1 MTEPKERTADRTA
14 DWTDERGTSEEG
26 KSPCQ
31 RERAADWTVKGEG
44 GGGRGGERGT
54 SDPSD
59 EGSSVD
65 SAPPAVQRSRAQSK
79 QSPARLQV
87 LELEIRSGRN
97 GPAVVSGISFA
108 VRPGAVLG
116 LVGESGS
123 GKTTVALALLGHTRR
138 GLSVAGGEI
147 RVDGTDLLRLKP
159 AALRALR
166 GAVVSYVPQDP
177 AAALNPALR
186 VGYQLREVLRVHPGR
201 SADPDARIRE
211 VLREASLD
219 AAPDL
224 LRRYPHQLSGGQQQR
239 IGLAMAFACRPALIV
254 LDEPTTGLD
263 VSTQRRVLDTV
274 RQLCRGYG
282 VAAVYVSHDLA
293 VVSELADEVAVMYAG
308 RIVET
313 GPAGAL
319 FAGPRHPYT
328 RGLLAAVPEPGGD
341 RPLTGIPGQ
350 QPPPGRRGP
359 GCAFA
364 ARCELVLEQCHH
376 DEPELIPLS
385 AGRTIPSPEAASPH
399 PGTTTPSPRAT
410 IPSLHAVRCWR
421 AAEVPAARPGLPRP
435 RVAAGP
441 GPAALLSVRG
451 VSARYHGVPALS
463 GIDLDLPARG
473 CVAVVGESGSGKTTL
488 ARCITGLQQDWAG
501 QVMLRGV
508 PLARAARHRPKQV
521 LQQIQ
526 YVFQNPYTSLNPRKT
541 VGQIVAEPVQR
552 FLGLPRGEQADRV
565 VQVLEDVAL
574 GGSFLARY
582 PDQLSGGERQRV
594 AIARALAAEP
604 DVLICD
610 EVTSALDVSVQAVIV
625 ELLRAATA
633 QRQLAMIFITH
644 NLALVRNVA
653 QTAVVLRQGQIVE
666 AGPAEQILAAPAS
679 GYTAQLLADSPRLS
693 RSARPAAQSGAQPEA
708 GWPVSG

>member
-1 MTEPKERTADRTA
+1 MTGPAPK
-14 DWTDERGTSEEG
+14 GG
-26 KSPCQ
+26 
-31 RERAADWTVKGEG
+31 AADW
-44 GGGRGGERGT
+44 
-54 SDPSD
+54 
-59 EGSSVD
+59 VD
-65 SAPPAVQRSRAQSK
+65 SRRRGRAGIAAPEAHGKQRLDVRD
-79 QSPARLQV
+79 
-87 LELEIRSGRN
+87 LEVRSGRD
-97 GPAVVSGISFA
+97 GPPVVSGISFA

-138 GLSVAGGEI
+138 GLSVARGEI
-147 RVDGTDLLRLKP
+147 WLDGADLLRLSP
-159 AALRALR
+159 ARLRALR
-166 GAVVSYVPQDP
+166 GATVSYVPQDP

-186 VGYQLREVLRVHPGR
+186 IGYQLREVLRVHPGS
-201 SADPDARIRE
+201 SADAAARIRE

-219 AAPDL
+219 ATRDL

-239 IGLAMAFACRPALIV
+239 VGLAMAFACRPALIV

-263 VSTQRRVLDTV
+263 VSTQRRILDTI

-308 RIVET
+308 RIVEA
-313 GPAGAL
+313 GPAAGL
-319 FAGPRHPYT
+319 FAGPLHPYT
-328 RGLLAAVPEPGGD
+328 RGLLAAVPEPGSD
-341 RPLTGIPGQ
+341 QPPAGIPGQ
-350 QPPPGRRGP
+350 QPPPARRGP

-364 ARCELVLEQCHH
+364 ARCELVLDHCRQH
-376 DEPELIPLS
+376 EPELIPV
-385 AGRTIPSPEAASPH
+385 PAAS
-399 PGTTTPSPRAT
+399 RAVAT
-410 IPSLHAVRCWR
+410 IPSSHAVRCWR
-421 AAEVPAARPGLPRP
+421 AAEVTAERPGPSRP
-435 RVAAGP
+435 GPAAAGP

-451 VSARYHGVPALS
+451 VSARYRGVPALS
-463 GIDLDLPARG
+463 GIDLDLPAQG

-501 QVMLRGV
+501 QVTLRGV
-508 PLARAARHRPKQV
+508 PLARAARHRPKQA
-521 LQQIQ
+521 LRQIQ

-565 VQVLEDVAL
+565 AQVLHDVAL
-574 GGSFLARY
+574 GSSFLTRY

-625 ELLRAATA
+625 ELLRAAAA

-644 NLALVRNVA
+644 NLALVRSVA
-653 QTAVVLRQGQIVE
+653 QTAVVLRHGQLVE
-666 AGPAEQILAAPAS
+666 AGPAEQILAQPGSA
-679 GYTAQLLADSPRLS
+679 YTAQLLADSPRLS
-693 RSARPAAQSGAQPEA
+693 RPAAQPDGPPGAGPAVVTASHARTTGSIRQDGRPA
-708 GWPVSG
+708 R